1 MDNYQGNSVMK
12 NSLLGFAFAAF
23 LSMSAVAQTA
33 VPPKGADQ
41 MPMGGQMQGMTG
53 DQAEQMRQMMQMM
66 GDMQNKDMT
75 PEKRAEMMKQM
86 APMMQSMMPMMQ
98 KMMSGMSGMAA
109 TASPASGSGAAYAA
123 AAAKMHA
130 DMPMSYTG
138 DADVDYAKGMI
149 PHHEGAIAMSNVLL
163 QYGKNPEMKKFAVDV
178 IKAQTAEIAM
188 LREWLAKNGK

>member
-1 MDNYQGNSVMK
+1 MK
-12 NSLLGFAFAAF
+12 HALAGFAFAAL
-23 LSMSAVAQTA
+23 LSTSAVAQIA
-33 VPPKGADQ
+33 VPPKGGDQ

-53 DQAEQMRQMMQMM
+53 DQLEQMRQMMQMM
-66 GDMQNKDMT
+66 GDMQNKNMT
-75 PEKRAEMMKQM
+75 PEQRAEMMKQM

-98 KMMSGMSGMAA
+98 KMMSGMAA

-163 QYGKNPEMKKFAVDV
+163 QYGKNPELKKFADDV

>member
-1 MDNYQGNSVMK
+1 MK
-12 NSLLGFAFAAF
+12 NSLLGFAFAAL
-23 LSMSAVAQTA
+23 LSTSAVAQTA

-98 KMMSGMSGMAA
+98 KMMSGMAA